1 MRRQVTLSIAL
12 AVLVLALPAAQQPAQ
27 QPTFKSATQVVE
39 LDVRVFDKDG
49 KFLTGLTPA
58 DFEVIEDGAA
68 QKVQTFFFVDDPGR
82 ASGATPAA
90 SASAAS
96 SPTTSAPRPRQTWI
110 FFFDLNHLTPGGGY
124 DRARKAVEDFIRD
137 RFQEGD
143 LGGILAGDKMIN
155 NRLTSTRQELLDA
168 VKQVKPLSDARSRFT
183 ELTREWPRLL
193 DEEEAVRIARNERE
207 PLDRAV
213 GRACSEDPDACKA
226 APPDMQVR
234 AKAQRLQQMIHLASG
249 QTMTALNGLASGL
262 ARMPGPKTVVFL
274 SDGFVIQDIEST
286 LRTVVGQAGRAGARV
301 YAIDVRGLNRG
312 GNAGIIDQPRVEDSF
327 GPATKFDSV
336 ADGPNSLAVD
346 TGGLMIR
353 NENNVGRALETI
365 AADANRYYVLGFEP
379 ANITWDGKFRAV
391 QVRVKR

>member
-1 MRRQVTLSIAL
+1 MRTHVALSIAL
-12 AVLVLALPAAQQPAQ
+12 TALVLAAPAAQQVSQ
-27 QPTFKSATQVVE
+27 QQRPTFKSGTQVVE

-49 KFLTGLTPA
+49 RFVTGLTAA
-58 DFEVIEDGAA
+58 DFEIVEDGAA
-68 QKVQTFFFVDDPGR
+68 QKVQTFFYVDDPGR
-82 ASGATPAA
+82 ASSVPSTPPSTATP
-90 SASAAS
+90 
-96 SPTTSAPRPRQTWI
+96 SPESPGQRPRQTWI

-124 DRARKAVEDFIRD
+124 DRARKAVEDFIRG

-143 LGGILAGDKMIN
+143 VGGILAGDKMIN
-155 NRLTSTRQELLDA
+155 NRLTSIRQELLDA
-168 VKQVKPLSDARSRFT
+168 VKQVKPLSDARSRST

-207 PLDRAV
+207 PLERAI

-274 SDGFVIQDIEST
+274 SDGFVIQDIETT

-312 GNAGIIDQPRVEDSF
+312 GNAGIIDQPRVEDCSVRRRSSTASRTVRTAWRST
-327 GPATKFDSV
+327 PAD
-336 ADGPNSLAVD
+336 
-346 TGGLMIR
+346 
-353 NENNVGRALETI
+353 
-365 AADANRYYVLGFEP
+365 
-379 ANITWDGKFRAV
+379 
-391 QVRVKR
+391 